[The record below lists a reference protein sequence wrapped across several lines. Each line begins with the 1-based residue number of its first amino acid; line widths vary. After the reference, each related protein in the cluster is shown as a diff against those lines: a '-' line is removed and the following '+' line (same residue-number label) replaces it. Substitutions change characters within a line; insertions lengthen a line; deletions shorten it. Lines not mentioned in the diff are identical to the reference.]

1 MKATQN
7 KNYTVYHC
15 HSDLSNGVTNI
26 DSITKYDEYIDY
38 AASIGM
44 KAFGFSEHGSVFQ
57 WIKKKLHI
65 EEMGMK
71 YIHAEEFYVTE
82 KLFEEPDTTEFC
94 KSLLGINPEEAQ
106 IKIEEYIENNKT
118 KIRDNLHCV
127 LIAKNYEGVKELN
140 ILSSKSFN
148 RKDGHFYYVPR
159 ITLEELINTSDNIII
174 TTACLGGVFCKG
186 NDNVK
191 RIIGDFLLKNKDRCY
206 LEIQHHIDPVQ
217 IEYNKYLVKISDE
230 YGIPLIAGTD
240 THALNKK
247 HLIGRE
253 ILQKSKDV
261 HFENESNFDMT
272 FKTYDELV
280 ECYRKQNAI
289 PEEKY
294 LEAIENTNRMA
305 DKIEEFKLDYSH
317 KYPKLYADS
326 MRTFKQKILNG
337 VKRRGIDKYPN
348 YKEYIDRILYELKT
362 YEHNGAIDFMLL
374 EENYKTALKE
384 QGIQF
389 GYSRGSVSGSIIAY
403 ILGIT
408 EVDSIKF
415 NLNFERFM
423 NSERISLADVDT
435 DWYKED
441 RWRVRDYLFKKE
453 GLYCSDIITF
463 NTIAMKG
470 AIKDV
475 GRALG
480 MSPEETQAIS
490 NAVNVKG
497 NDEEEDENEEEVEEG
512 KDGGYIDPSYR
523 EKYPLLFQYVDIVM
537 GTIVSVGNHPAGLI
551 VAPYDINPVLGT
563 FYSSTDKNPISQVNM
578 KEVDLLNFVKLDV
591 LGLDCVGLIYK
602 TCNFAGIPMLTP
614 DNMDFNDMNV
624 WNDIAKDTTLVF
636 QFESDFAGGYLQDI
650 LRPETIDRIKE
661 KNPNFSYIDLMSMA
675 NGAIRPAG
683 ASYRT
688 ELSQGIY
695 RDNGH
700 EALNDFLSPT
710 LGYLVYQEQIIEF
723 LHRFCGFTMGQADIV
738 RRHFSKKTGTDKD
751 IPIIK
756 DGGYIVD
763 DKGNKSAYIKGFI
776 KTMEDDYGVSKEK
789 AEELIVNFL
798 QVIIDASDYLFSK
811 NHADPYSFLGFAC
824 AYLRYYYPLETFTAA
839 LNIYKD
845 KKKKTL
851 NIKTYIKKRGF
862 EIRPIKFGYS
872 KAEYYFDKKEN
883 VIYQGI
889 EGLKYCNAQI
899 AEELYEL
906 SKNHYNSFI
915 ELLKDIN
922 EKTSVN
928 SRQLMILTILDFF
941 SDFGKNKYLLDVIEL
956 CNGVK
961 EDKKKGI
968 KAKPALLTVKQIKKD
983 KMEELG
989 ISEYLAQK
997 YCSKES
1003 LKQYSGIDNLG
1014 LVTEMAKRIENKSL
1028 DVVSQVK
1035 AELLYLEY
1043 VIYTNPRVS
1052 EKYYI
1057 VTSFKTYKNSTTPY
1071 LILHR
1076 IKDGI
1081 DIKTRIKKG
1090 SIFKDQPFGE
1100 YSILKINEFTQSH
1113 KSKMING
1120 TWQKTDETEDILEQY
1135 EVIK

>member
-1 MKATQN
+1 M
-7 KNYTVYHC
+7 
-15 HSDLSNGVTNI
+15 
-26 DSITKYDEYIDY
+26 
-38 AASIGM
+38 
-44 KAFGFSEHGSVFQ
+44 
-57 WIKKKLHI
+57 
-65 EEMGMK
+65 
-71 YIHAEEFYVTE
+71 
-82 KLFEEPDTTEFC
+82 
-94 KSLLGINPEEAQ
+94 
-106 IKIEEYIENNKT
+106 
-118 KIRDNLHCV
+118 
-127 LIAKNYEGVKELN
+127 
-140 ILSSKSFN
+140 
-148 RKDGHFYYVPR
+148 
-159 ITLEELINTSDNIII
+159 
-174 TTACLGGVFCKG
+174 
-186 NDNVK
+186 
-191 RIIGDFLLKNKDRCY
+191 
-206 LEIQHHIDPVQ
+206 
-217 IEYNKYLVKISDE
+217 
-230 YGIPLIAGTD
+230 
-240 THALNKK
+240 
-247 HLIGRE
+247 
-253 ILQKSKDV
+253 
-261 HFENESNFDMT
+261 
-272 FKTYDELV
+272 
-280 ECYRKQNAI
+280 
-289 PEEKY
+289 
-294 LEAIENTNRMA
+294 
-305 DKIEEFKLDYSH
+305 
-317 KYPKLYADS
+317 
-326 MRTFKQKILNG
+326 
-337 VKRRGIDKYPN
+337 
-348 YKEYIDRILYELKT
+348 
-362 YEHNGAIDFMLL
+362 
-374 EENYKTALKE
+374 
-384 QGIQF
+384 
-389 GYSRGSVSGSIIAY
+389 
-403 ILGIT
+403 
-408 EVDSIKF
+408 
-415 NLNFERFM
+415 
-423 NSERISLADVDT
+423 
-435 DWYKED
+435 
-441 RWRVRDYLFKKE
+441 
-453 GLYCSDIITF
+453 
-463 NTIAMKG
+463 
-470 AIKDV
+470 
-475 GRALG
+475 
-480 MSPEETQAIS
+480 
-490 NAVNVKG
+490 
-497 NDEEEDENEEEVEEG
+497 
-512 KDGGYIDPSYR
+512 
-523 EKYPLLFQYVDIVM
+523 
-537 GTIVSVGNHPAGLI
+537 
-551 VAPYDINPVLGT
+551 
-563 FYSSTDKNPISQVNM
+563 
-578 KEVDLLNFVKLDV
+578 
-591 LGLDCVGLIYK
+591 
-602 TCNFAGIPMLTP
+602 
-614 DNMDFNDMNV
+614 
-624 WNDIAKDTTLVF
+624 
-636 QFESDFAGGYLQDI
+636 QDI